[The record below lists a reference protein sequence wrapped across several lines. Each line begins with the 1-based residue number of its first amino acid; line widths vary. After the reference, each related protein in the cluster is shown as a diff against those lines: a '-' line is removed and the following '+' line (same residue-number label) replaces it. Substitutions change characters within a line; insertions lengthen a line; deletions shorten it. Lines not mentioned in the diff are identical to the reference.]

1 MNLDYER
8 IKKRISDIE
17 EAINEIKRL
26 TTLNEEE
33 FWRDNRNISTI
44 KYNLLIAIEAVGAIC
59 VHIIAKLLGKSTSS
73 FGECIDILKE
83 NNIISDELCLRLKKL
98 VKFRNRL
105 IHKYWEID
113 NKLVY
118 EYSKVD
124 IKDFYDF
131 INEIKK
137 LIIWF

>member
-44 KYNLLIAIEAVGAIC
+44 KYNLLIAIEAVGSIC

-137 LIIWF
+137 LII